1 MLALNCRS
9 TVETNEEVDGWY
21 WRGHFSQWIS
31 AKTFKN
37 YTIWFSINIGRTE
50 KDQEYEHGT
59 LIAKNKNDD
68 VICYEILTTD
78 NNSYLL
84 NVFDDKRCI
93 NKLQH
98 KNIYFD
104 VESKIVHDDM
114 IKLFYKFAREESL
127 SYKFKSVKKINTI
140 E

>member
-1 MLALNCRS
+1 MILKRTFLSVN
-9 TVETNEEVDGWY
+9 
-21 WRGHFSQWIS
+21 IS
-31 AKTFKN
+31 KN
-37 YTIWFSINIGRTE
+37 IQKLHNLNIGRTE
-50 KDQEYEHGT
+50 KGQEYEHGT
-59 LIAKNKNDD
+59 LIAKTKNDD

-114 IKLFYKFAREESL
+114 IKFFISSQEKNHCHTNLSL
-127 SYKFKSVKKINTI
+127 SRKLIK
-140 E
+140 

>member
-21 WRGHFSQWIS
+21 WRGHFSHEYQQKHSKI
-31 AKTFKN
+31 TQFG
-37 YTIWFSINIGRTE
+37 FSINIGRTE
-50 KDQEYEHGT
+50 KGQEYEHGT

-68 VICYEILTTD
+68 VIYYEILTTD

-98 KNIYFD
+98 KIYIFWCW
-104 VESKIVHDDM
+104 K
-114 IKLFYKFAREESL
+114 
-127 SYKFKSVKKINTI
+127 
-140 E
+140 